1 LATGFTGNWQIA
13 APAADEAMRLARETG
28 QPLWQAAAQAEG
40 ALVDGL
46 RGKTARVEASLIE
59 AEGTFLAVG
68 AHPMLCLV
76 QVARGAALLTVGRY
90 EEAFEQLE
98 RVFDP
103 SDIAYHP
110 VVRCWTIGDLVEAA
124 IHCGRHEQA
133 RLRLREME
141 TLAAQS
147 PFPVL
152 LAGLRLAR
160 PLLAADAEA
169 EALFRAGLAADWT
182 DLALA
187 RERLQLAY
195 GAWLR
200 RQRRVVESRTWLRT
214 ARDALDAYGALPW
227 AERARQ
233 ELRASGET
241 SQPHEPYARDQ
252 LTPQELQIAVLA
264 AEGRS
269 NREIGE
275 RLYLSPRTVG
285 FYLYK
290 IFPKLEITSRAQ
302 LNAALGAGRPSA

>member
-1 LATGFTGNWQIA
+1 
-13 APAADEAMRLARETG
+13 M
-28 QPLWQAAAQAEG
+28 
-40 ALVDGL
+40 
-46 RGKTARVEASLIE
+46 
-59 AEGTFLAVG
+59 
-68 AHPMLCLV
+68 
-76 QVARGAALLTVGRY
+76 
-90 EEAFEQLE
+90 
-98 RVFDP
+98 
-103 SDIAYHP
+103 
-110 VVRCWTIGDLVEAA
+110 
-124 IHCGRHEQA
+124 
-133 RLRLREME
+133 RLREME
-141 TLAAQS
+141 ALAAQS

-152 LAGLRLAR
+152 LAALRLAR

-169 EALFRAGLAADWT
+169 EALFRAGLEADGK
-182 DLALA
+182 DLVLG

-241 SQPHEPYARDQ
+241 SHPHEPSSRDR
-252 LTPQELQIAVLA
+252 LTPQELQIALLA
-264 AEGRS
+264 ADGLS

-285 FYLYK
+285 FYLHK

-302 LNAALGAGRPSA
+302 LNAALGGGRTTA